1 MMDKKIL
8 ASMLIIAVA
17 STLLGAGTIA
27 YFSDTETSKG
37 NTFTV
42 DCGPDLQIQDG
53 NEDWRDGVA
62 ATWTM
67 GDMKPGDTV
76 FGLVQLRNV
85 GSHADHLEITCDYT
99 VIEELPQTEA
109 DTDPHTDEHPDDMAK
124 QMIITKCEYYSDGW
138 TIHLLNGTST
148 GPETPPTPSGYT
160 AGDWNITDVDTDG
173 KITLYDLKNA
183 PVDNLPLPDGWT
195 TTFDMIL
202 KFSEYAGNDF
212 QGDTLNVTMIFTL
225 NQHPSQ

>member
-42 DCGPDLQIQDG
+42 DPGPDLKIKDG
-53 NEDWRDGVA
+53 GEYWSDGIGPE
-62 ATWTM
+62 WTLS
-67 GDMKPGDTV
+67 DMKPGNSVYGSVDLKN
-76 FGLVQLRNV
+76 FGT
-85 GSHADHLEITCDYT
+85 SADHLEITCNYT
-99 VIEELPQTEA
+99 IYDPPGPES
-109 DTDPHTDEHPDDMAK
+109 DTDGTPADDMAK
-124 QMIITKCEYYSDGW
+124 QMIITVCDYYSDGW
-138 TIHLLNGTST
+138 YIHLLSGTQT
-148 GPETPPTPSGYT
+148 GTPPQPPGYT
-160 AGDWNITDVDTDG
+160 EHDWMMNDVDGDG
-173 KITLYDLKNA
+173 KITLYDLNNDPA
-183 PVDNLPLPDGWT
+183 DNLPLPDGWT

-202 KFSEYAGNDF
+202 KFSEDAGNEF

-225 NQHPSQ
+225 NQHSSQ